1 MVLELEANQ
10 TQVQRIVQS
19 QAFRTSEVH
28 RNLLQY
34 LAEKS
39 LSGTADAL
47 KEYTVGLDVFAKPE
61 SYDPRQESVV
71 RMHVG
76 RLRQKLAEYYRS
88 EGVDDPIFVD
98 VPKGGFK
105 VTFETREIRP
115 EPVAPVAEEAP
126 APAKNKRVEIILG
139 ALLAVAVVC
148 ALILWIQLRHPRQTT
163 SISEPAVFGS
173 ADLQQLWGP
182 ILGSNRPLMVCLAA
196 SNGVTGVGTASA
208 SFLLGQFLAHRKDN
222 VLLTRSDLLSMPEVI
237 MDNVVF
243 LGPASGNRQIQAI
256 SKGQQFVL
264 EPDGIRNLSPQPGEP
279 AFIPDH
285 NPQGGGDADESHAL
299 ISHLPGLY
307 GHGDILYLSGNQISS
322 TLAAVSAL
330 TDPTLARELVTKLKK
345 ADGKLPRFYQVVLKV
360 RSMDS
365 MPIEISY
372 PFLRDLSA
380 QGSLKP
386 EIEK

>member
-10 TQVQRIVQS
+10 TQVQRIIQS
-19 QAFRTSEVH
+19 KAFRTSEVH

-39 LSGTADAL
+39 LSGTADSL
-47 KEYTVGLDVFAKPE
+47 KEYTVGLDVFAKPD

-88 EGVDDPIFVD
+88 EGVDDSIFVE

-105 VTFETREIRP
+105 VTFETRAIQP
-115 EPVAPVAEEAP
+115 ESVAVVPEVAPRRGGKWRGEM
-126 APAKNKRVEIILG
+126 ILG
-139 ALLAVAVVC
+139 ALLTITAACALVFGIELWHPKRAVAV
-148 ALILWIQLRHPRQTT
+148 AAAPY
-163 SISEPAVFGS
+163 GS
-173 ADLQQLWGP
+173 AELQQLWGP
-182 ILGSNRPLMVCLAA
+182 ILATNRPLMVCLAA

-243 LGPASGNRQIQAI
+243 LGPAAGNRQMQAI
-256 SKGQQFVL
+256 STGQQFLL
-264 EPDGIRNLSPQPGEP
+264 EADGIRNVKPKPGEP

-285 NPQGGGDADESHAL
+285 NPQAGPAPDADESHAL

-307 GHGDILYLSGNQISS
+307 GNGDILYLSGNQISS
-322 TLAAVSAL
+322 TLAAVRAF
-330 TDPTLARELVTKLKK
+330 TDPVLARELVATLKTP
-345 ADGKLPRFYQVVLKV
+345 DGRVPRYYQVVLRV

-365 MPIEISY
+365 MPIDISY
-372 PFLRDLSA
+372 MLHRDLTA
-380 QGSLKP
+380 RK
-386 EIEK
+386 